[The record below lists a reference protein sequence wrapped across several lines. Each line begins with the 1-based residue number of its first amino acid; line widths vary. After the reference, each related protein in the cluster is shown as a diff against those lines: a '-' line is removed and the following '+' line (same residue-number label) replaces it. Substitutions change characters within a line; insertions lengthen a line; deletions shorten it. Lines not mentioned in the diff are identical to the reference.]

1 MFPGINFVILSLF
14 ASPQF
19 CEYTSTMSNVQR
31 FSRAPRELTGG
42 FNYSWLTGKNY
53 ARLHGWSHLCEQ
65 SSDDASSLN
74 GLLLHESKRD
84 RNGVTRNSD
93 RHTYI
98 HTYGGRMCEPILF
111 LFFRPTHLAEKMI
124 FMSES
129 CAFVFERKRQVARR
143 LALLRLYFSR
153 TFNAECICQIL
164 KFTYFCN
171 IRIAY
176 IKD

>member
-53 ARLHGWSHLCEQ
+53 AQPHGWSHLCEQ

-98 HTYGGRMCEPILF
+98 RRPNVWADSFSFFPTY
-111 LFFRPTHLAEKMI
+111 A
-124 FMSES
+124 S
-129 CAFVFERKRQVARR
+129 CREDDLHVWK
-143 LALLRLYFSR
+143 LRLCLRAKTSSR
-153 TFNAECICQIL
+153 SSVSTFAPVL
-164 KFTYFCN
+164 FTHV
-171 IRIAY
+171 
-176 IKD
+176 